1 MTSQTSLPFLSQ
13 IRILRRKIHLSVHVL
28 AVIRCF
34 TLLFYFLLIN
44 FLLLLVCV
52 VRPFHRNNVHIA
64 GILYSS
70 MSRIVGLKVVVRR
83 AKEVK
88 DDVPYVFI
96 ANHQNSY
103 DLLTICKAALPRV
116 VTVGKKSLKWI
127 PVFGQIYWLTGN
139 IMIDRKN
146 SGKARDT
153 LSITADKIKQRKLS
167 VWFFPEGT
175 RSYGRGLLP
184 FKTGAFRIA
193 MDTKE
198 QIVMVCASDTHKKVN
213 LNRWNN
219 GTVVIDILPPISIDP
234 AKGAKVLA
242 QECHDIMESHLT
254 ELNNEVAQLD
264 RKG

>member
-1 MTSQTSLPFLSQ
+1 M
-13 IRILRRKIHLSVHVL
+13 RILRRKIQLSVQVL
-28 AVIRCF
+28 AVIRCI
-34 TLLFYFLLIN
+34 TLFFYFLLIN
-44 FLLLLVCV
+44 FVLMLVCL

-64 GILYSS
+64 GIFYSS

-88 DDVPYVFI
+88 DDVPYVFV

-103 DLLTICKAALPRV
+103 DLLTICKAALPGV

-153 LSITADKIKQRKLS
+153 LGLTAEKIKQRKLS

-198 QIVMVCASDTHKKVN
+198 QIVMVCASNTHKKVD

-219 GTVVIDILPPISIDP
+219 GTVLIDILPPMNVDES
-234 AKGAKVLA
+234 KGAKAIAA
-242 QECHDIMESHLT
+242 QCHEKMQSHL
-254 ELNNEVAQLD
+254 EKLNNEVAQLE